1 MNKIP
6 IWRYLCRLFLM
17 LSVMVSGAQA
27 VSADVV
33 LTNGSEVAPNIAVLH
48 VKDDGVYVDLE
59 IYIEDIPLFADMLPI
74 GWSSDFVEGEP
85 EAEQESNQGSAQ
97 VENRVLSIVARDEE
111 PLHAEIRKL
120 EYRTR
125 IDRASPLAGQRDP
138 FSGQIVP
145 SPPKDPR
152 VLFVEVFFPF
162 QNSVPNELTIMP
174 PSQDGEPLVT
184 IGMQVFDREVPVTD
198 FSYLS
203 KPAELK
209 IHWPDPW
216 DSRFSA
222 ESLNRKAQDG
232 TSTFLYIEPREVRHE
247 TLIRLRELA
256 PWIGET
262 TEVGQTLSP
271 QPSALIVNQA
281 AAFLASRNPVSI
293 DGKLVQPS
301 NATAKLLELTSQGF
315 QVVEPGKEVSVN
327 NAFIGAILS
336 FPSADLPDQ
345 VTVTWDMF
353 DEKISRVATIS
364 NDVAGPFFGAVT
376 PADPQFHW
384 QNHLLQYERAS
395 VTQIPVEQQTW
406 QNPAFALIS
415 GMISAASLGFFLLCK
430 EKVAKRI
437 SCVTMIAA
445 TSATVA
451 FSGYL
456 PDLPWKKSV
465 PPELQVA
472 EDILRSMVENL
483 STATLEVSPAA
494 RKSELA
500 QIVTEASLG
509 DIASE
514 VERGLAIRTPGGS
527 LATVTN
533 ISDLKLERINPTLK
547 PGGFSTL
554 AKWTAKAQGGHWGHA
569 HMRAVTFRVLAE
581 VIPESGHWKLDGLT
595 VIEARDPNA

>member
-1 MNKIP
+1 MA
-6 IWRYLCRLFLM
+6 
-17 LSVMVSGAQA
+17 SGAQV

-33 LTNGSEVAPNIAVLH
+33 LTNGSEVAPNIAVFH
-48 VKDDGVYVDLE
+48 VKDDAVYVDLE
-59 IYIEDIPLFADMLPI
+59 IYVEDIPLFADMLPI
-74 GWSSDFVEGEP
+74 GWSSDFVGGEP
-85 EAEQESNQGSAQ
+85 EAEQETNQGYAQ
-97 VENRVLSIVARDEE
+97 AESRALSIVGSDERT
-111 PLHAEIRKL
+111 LNAEIRKI

-125 IDRASPLAGQRDP
+125 KDRASPLAGQRDP

-145 SPPKDPR
+145 SPPKDSR
-152 VLFVEVFFPF
+152 VLFVELFFPF
-162 QNSVPNELTIMP
+162 QNSVPKELTIVP
-174 PSQDGEPLVT
+174 PSRDGEPLVT

-198 FSYLS
+198 FRFLS

-262 TEVGQTLSP
+262 FEVGQTLSP
-271 QPSALIVNQA
+271 QRNALIVNRA
-281 AAFLASRNPVSI
+281 ASFLASRNPVSI

-315 QVVEPGKEVSVN
+315 QVVQPGKQVSVN

-336 FPSADLPDQ
+336 FSSSDLPDQ

-353 DEKISRVATIS
+353 DEEISRVATIS
-364 NDVAGPFFGAVT
+364 NDIAGPFFGALT

-384 QNHLLQYERAS
+384 QNHLLKYERAS
-395 VTQIPVEQQTW
+395 VTQIPVEQQTRH
-406 QNPAFALIS
+406 NPAMTLIS

-430 EKVAKRI
+430 SKVAKRV
-437 SCVTMIAA
+437 SCLTMIAA
-445 TSATVA
+445 ASAALA

-456 PDLPWKKSV
+456 PELPWNKPE
-465 PPELQVA
+465 PPEPQVA

-483 STATLEVSPAA
+483 STVTLEVSPAA

-500 QIVTEASLG
+500 HIVTEASLG
-509 DIASE
+509 DITTE

-527 LATVTN
+527 LATVTD

-547 PGGFSTL
+547 PGGFSALT
-554 AKWTAKAQGGHWGHA
+554 KWTVKAQGGHWGHA
-569 HMRAVTFRVLAE
+569 HIRAVTFRVLAE
-581 VIPESGHWKLDGLT
+581 VIPESGQWKLDGLT

>member
-1 MNKIP
+1 
-6 IWRYLCRLFLM
+6 
-17 LSVMVSGAQA
+17 MVSGALD

-48 VKDDGVYVDLE
+48 VKDDGVYIDLE
-59 IYIEDIPLFADMLPI
+59 IYVEDIPLFADMLPI

-97 VENRVLSIVARDEE
+97 AESRALSLVGRDERA
-111 PLHAEIRKL
+111 LNTEIRKV

-198 FSYLS
+198 FSFLA

-256 PWIGET
+256 PWIGEAF
-262 TEVGQTLSP
+262 EVGQTLSP
-271 QPSALIVNQA
+271 QHSALIVNQA
-281 AAFLASRNPVSI
+281 ASFLASRNPVTI
-293 DGKLVQPS
+293 DGKSVQPS
-301 NATAKLLELTSQGF
+301 NATATLLELTSQGF

-327 NAFIGAILS
+327 NTFIGAILS
-336 FPSADLPDQ
+336 FSSADLPDQ
-345 VTVTWDMF
+345 VAVTWDMF
-353 DEKISRVATIS
+353 DEEISRVATIS
-364 NDVAGPFFGAVT
+364 NDIAGPFFGAVT

-384 QNHLLQYERAS
+384 QNHLLQYQRAS
-395 VTQIPVEQQTW
+395 VTQIPVEQQKR
-406 QNPAFALIS
+406 QNPAVALIA
-415 GMISAASLGFFLLCK
+415 GIISAVSLCFLLLTRG
-430 EKVAKRI
+430 KVAKRA
-437 SCVTMIAA
+437 SCVTMIAVA
-445 TSATVA
+445 SATFV

-456 PDLPWKKSV
+456 PELPWSKPA
-465 PPELQVA
+465 PPEQQVA

-483 STATLEVSPAA
+483 NTVTLETSSAA
-494 RKSELA
+494 RKAELA
-500 QIVTEASLG
+500 HIVTAASLG
-509 DIASE
+509 DIATE

-527 LATVTN
+527 LATVTD
-533 ISDLKLERINPTLK
+533 ISALKVERVDPTLK

-554 AKWTAKAQGGHWGHA
+554 AKWTVKVQGGHWGHA
-569 HMRAVTFRVLAE
+569 HIRTVTFRVLAE
-581 VIPESGHWKLDGLT
+581 VVPESGQWKLDGLT

>member
-6 IWRYLCRLFLM
+6 IWQYLYRVFLT
-17 LSVMVSGAQA
+17 LSLMASGAP
-27 VSADVV
+27 VVLADVV
-33 LTNGSEVAPNIAVLH
+33 LTNGSEVAPNIAVFH
-48 VKDDGVYVDLE
+48 VKDDAVYVDLE
-59 IYIEDIPLFADMLPI
+59 IYVEDIPLFADMLPI
-74 GWSSDFVEGEP
+74 GWSSDFVGGEP
-85 EAEQESNQGSAQ
+85 EAEQETNQGYAQ
-97 VENRVLSIVARDEE
+97 AESRALSIVGSDERT
-111 PLHAEIRKL
+111 LNAEIRKI

-125 IDRASPLAGQRDP
+125 KDRASPLAGQRDP

-145 SPPKDPR
+145 SPPKDSR
-152 VLFVEVFFPF
+152 VLFVELFFPF
-162 QNSVPNELTIMP
+162 QNSVPKELTIVP
-174 PSQDGEPLVT
+174 PSRDEEPLVT

-198 FSYLS
+198 FSFLS

-262 TEVGQTLSP
+262 FEVGQTLSP
-271 QPSALIVNQA
+271 QRSALIVNWA
-281 AAFLASRNPVSI
+281 ASFLASRNPVSI

-301 NATAKLLELTSQGF
+301 NATAILLELTSQGF
-315 QVVEPGKEVSVN
+315 QVVQPGKQVSVN

-336 FPSADLPDQ
+336 FSSSDLPDQ

-353 DEKISRVATIS
+353 DEEISRVATIS
-364 NDVAGPFFGAVT
+364 NDIAGPFFGALT

-384 QNHLLQYERAS
+384 QNHLLKYERAS
-395 VTQIPVEQQTW
+395 VTQIPVEHQTR
-406 QNPAFALIS
+406 QNPAMTLIS

-430 EKVAKRI
+430 GKVAKRA

-445 TSATVA
+445 ASATFV

-456 PDLPWKKSV
+456 PELLWNKPE
-465 PPELQVA
+465 PPEQQVA
-472 EDILRSMVENL
+472 EDILRLMVENL
-483 STATLEVSPAA
+483 TTVTLETSPAA
-494 RKSELA
+494 RKAELA
-500 QIVTEASLG
+500 HIVTAASLG
-509 DIASE
+509 DIATE

-527 LATVTN
+527 LATVTD
-533 ISDLKLERINPTLK
+533 IRDLSLERVDPTLK

-554 AKWTAKAQGGHWGHA
+554 AKWTVKAQGGHWGHA

-581 VIPESGHWKLDGLT
+581 VIPESGQWKLDGLT

>member
-1 MNKIP
+1 M
-6 IWRYLCRLFLM
+6 LGLM
-17 LSVMVSGAQA
+17 ASGAQA

-48 VKDDGVYVDLE
+48 VKDDGVYIDLE
-59 IYIEDIPLFADMLPI
+59 IYVEDIPFFADMLPI

-85 EAEQESNQGSAQ
+85 EAEQDTNQGYAQ
-97 VENRVLSIVARDEE
+97 AESRALSIVAGDERA
-111 PLHAEIRKL
+111 LNADIRKV

-138 FSGQIVP
+138 FSGQVVP

-152 VLFVEVFFPF
+152 VLFTEVFFPF
-162 QNSVPNELTIMP
+162 QNLVPKELTIVP
-174 PSQDGEPLVT
+174 PSRDGEPLAT
-184 IGMQVFDREVPVTD
+184 IGMQVFDRKVPVTD
-198 FSYLS
+198 FSFLS

-222 ESLNRKAQDG
+222 ESLNRKAQGG

-271 QPSALIVNQA
+271 QRSALIINQA
-281 AAFLASRNPVSI
+281 ASFLASRNPVTI
-293 DGKLVQPS
+293 DGKSVQPS

-315 QVVEPGKEVSVN
+315 QVVEPEKEVSVN

-336 FPSADLPDQ
+336 FSSAELPDQ

-353 DEKISRVATIS
+353 DEEISRVATIS
-364 NDVAGPFFGAVT
+364 NDIAGPFFGAVT

-384 QNHLLQYERAS
+384 QNHLLQYQRAS
-395 VTQIPVEQQTW
+395 VTQIPVEQQKR
-406 QNPAFALIS
+406 QNPAVALIA
-415 GMISAASLGFFLLCK
+415 GIISAASLCFLLLARG
-430 EKVAKRI
+430 KVAKRT
-437 SCVTMIAA
+437 SCVTMVAA
-445 TSATVA
+445 ASATFV

-456 PDLPWKKSV
+456 PELPWNKPE
-465 PPELQVA
+465 PPEQQVA

-483 STATLEVSPAA
+483 NTVTLEVSPAA
-494 RKSELA
+494 RKAELA
-500 QIVTEASLG
+500 HIVTAASLG
-509 DIASE
+509 DIATE
-514 VERGLAIRTPGGS
+514 VERGLVIRTPGS
-527 LATVTN
+527 NLATVTD

-547 PGGFSTL
+547 PGGFSALT
-554 AKWTAKAQGGHWGHA
+554 KWTVKAQGGHWGHA
-569 HMRAVTFRVLAE
+569 HIRAVTFRVLAE
-581 VIPESGHWKLDGLT
+581 VIPESGQWKLDGLT

>member
-1 MNKIP
+1 MTKIP
-6 IWRYLCRLFLM
+6 IWQYLHRLFLM
-17 LSVMVSGAQA
+17 LGLMASSAQA

-59 IYIEDIPLFADMLPI
+59 IYVEDIPLFAEMLPI
-74 GWSSDFVEGEP
+74 GWSSDFVGGEP
-85 EAEQESNQGSAQ
+85 EAEQDTNQAYAQAESRA
-97 VENRVLSIVARDEE
+97 LSIVGSGERALNAD
-111 PLHAEIRKL
+111 IRKV

-152 VLFVEVFFPF
+152 VLFVELFFPF
-162 QNSVPNELTIMP
+162 QNSVPKELTIVP
-174 PSQDGEPLVT
+174 PSRDGEPLVT

-198 FSYLS
+198 FSFLS

-262 TEVGQTLSP
+262 FEVGQTLSP
-271 QPSALIVNQA
+271 QHSALIVNQA
-281 AAFLASRNPVSI
+281 ASFLASRNPVSI

-315 QVVEPGKEVSVN
+315 QVVQPGKQVSVN

-336 FPSADLPDQ
+336 FSSSDLPDQ

-353 DEKISRVATIS
+353 DEEISRVATIS
-364 NDVAGPFFGAVT
+364 NDIAGPFFGAVT

-395 VTQIPVEQQTW
+395 VTQIPVEQQTR
-406 QNPAFALIS
+406 QNPAMTLIS
-415 GMISAASLGFFLLCK
+415 GVISAASLGFFLLCK
-430 EKVAKRI
+430 GKVAKRV
-437 SCVTMIAA
+437 SCVTVIVAA
-445 TSATVA
+445 SATLA

-456 PDLPWKKSV
+456 LELPWNKPE
-465 PPELQVA
+465 PPEPQVA
-472 EDILRSMVENL
+472 EDILRSMVDNL
-483 STATLEVSPAA
+483 STVTLEVSPAA

-500 QIVTEASLG
+500 HIVSEASLG
-509 DIASE
+509 DIATE

-527 LATVTN
+527 LATVTD
-533 ISDLKLERINPTLK
+533 ISELELERINPTLT

-554 AKWTAKAQGGHWGHA
+554 AKWTVKAQGGHWGHA

>member
-6 IWRYLCRLFLM
+6 IWQYLCRLFLM
-17 LSVMVSGAQA
+17 LSLMASGARA

-48 VKDDGVYVDLE
+48 IKDDGVYVDLE
-59 IYIEDIPLFADMLPI
+59 IYVEDIPLFTDMLPI

-85 EAEQESNQGSAQ
+85 EAKQETKQGFAQ
-97 VENRVLSIVARDEE
+97 AESRALSIVGRDNQ
-111 PLHAEIRKL
+111 PLNAEIRNL

-125 IDRASPLAGQRDP
+125 IDRASPLAGQRNP
-138 FSGQIVP
+138 FSGQVVP

-152 VLFVEVFFPF
+152 VLFVKVFFAF
-162 QNSVPNELTIMP
+162 QNTVPNELTIVP
-174 PSQDGEPLVT
+174 PSRDGEPLAT

-198 FSYLS
+198 FSFLS

-271 QPSALIVNQA
+271 QRSAMIVNQA
-281 AAFLASRNPVSI
+281 ASFLASRNPVTI

-301 NATAKLLELTSQGF
+301 NATAKLLELTSQGY

-336 FPSADLPDQ
+336 FSSVELPDQ

-353 DEKISRVATIS
+353 DEEISRVATIS
-364 NDVAGPFFGAVT
+364 NDIAGPFFGAVT

-384 QNHLLQYERAS
+384 QNHLLQYQRAS
-395 VTQIPVEQQTW
+395 VTQIPFEQQKR
-406 QNPAFALIS
+406 QNPAMALIA
-415 GMISAASLGFFLLCK
+415 GIISAVSLGFLLLTRD
-430 EKVAKRI
+430 KVAKRA

-445 TSATVA
+445 ASATFV

-456 PDLPWKKSV
+456 PELLWNKPE
-465 PPELQVA
+465 PPEQQVA
-472 EDILRSMVENL
+472 EDILHSMVKNL
-483 STATLEVSPAA
+483 NTVTLETSPAA
-494 RKSELA
+494 RKAELA
-500 QIVTEASLG
+500 HIVTAASLG
-509 DIASE
+509 DIATE
-514 VERGLAIRTPGGS
+514 VERGLVIRTPGGS
-527 LATVTN
+527 LATVTD
-533 ISDLKLERINPTLK
+533 IRDLKLERVDPTLK

-554 AKWTAKAQGGHWGHA
+554 AKWTVKAQGGHWGHA

-581 VIPESGHWKLDGLT
+581 VVPESGQWKLDGLT

>member
-1 MNKIP
+1 
-6 IWRYLCRLFLM
+6 
-17 LSVMVSGAQA
+17 MVSGAQA

-59 IYIEDIPLFADMLPI
+59 VYVEDIPLFADMLPI
-74 GWSSDFVEGEP
+74 EWSSDFVGGEP
-85 EAEQESNQGSAQ
+85 EVEQDSNQGSKQTVSRA
-97 VENRVLSIVARDEE
+97 LSIVARDEQH
-111 PLHAEIRKL
+111 LHAEIRKL

-138 FSGQIVP
+138 FSGKTVP

-162 QNSVPNELTIMP
+162 QNSVPNELTILP

-198 FSYLS
+198 FSFLA

-216 DSRFSA
+216 YSRFSA

-262 TEVGQTLSP
+262 FEVGQTLSP
-271 QPSALIVNQA
+271 QHSALIVNQA
-281 AAFLASRNPVSI
+281 ASFLASRNPVTI
-293 DGKLVQPS
+293 DGKSVQPS

-327 NAFIGAILS
+327 NTFIGAILS
-336 FPSADLPDQ
+336 FSSADLPDQ
-345 VTVTWDMF
+345 VAVTWDIF
-353 DEKISRVATIS
+353 DEEISRVATIS
-364 NDVAGPFFGAVT
+364 NDIAGPFFGAVT

-384 QNHLLQYERAS
+384 QNHLLRYQRAS
-395 VTQIPVEQQTW
+395 VTQIPVEQQKR
-406 QNPAFALIS
+406 QNPAVALIA
-415 GMISAASLGFFLLCK
+415 GTISAVSLCFLLLTRG
-430 EKVAKRI
+430 KVAKRA
-437 SCVTMIAA
+437 SWATMIAA
-445 TSATVA
+445 ASATFV

-456 PDLPWKKSV
+456 PELPWSKTE
-465 PPELQVA
+465 PPEQQVA

-483 STATLEVSPAA
+483 NTVTLETSPAA
-494 RKSELA
+494 RKAELA
-500 QIVTEASLG
+500 HIVTAASLG
-509 DIASE
+509 DIATE
-514 VERGLAIRTPGGS
+514 VERGLVIRTPGGS
-527 LATVTN
+527 LATVTD
-533 ISDLKLERINPTLK
+533 ISALKVEYIDPTLK

-554 AKWTAKAQGGHWGHA
+554 ANWTVKAQGGHWGHA
-569 HMRAVTFRVLAE
+569 HIRAVTFRVLAE
-581 VIPESGHWKLDGLT
+581 VVPESGQWKLDGLT

>member
-1 MNKIP
+1 MA
-6 IWRYLCRLFLM
+6 
-17 LSVMVSGAQA
+17 SGAQA

-59 IYIEDIPLFADMLPI
+59 IYVEDIPLFADMLPI
-74 GWSSDFVEGEP
+74 GLSSDFVEGKP
-85 EAEQESNQGSAQ
+85 EVEQESDQGSAQ
-97 VENRVLSIVARDEE
+97 AESRALSIVERDGQA
-111 PLHAEIRKL
+111 LQTEIRKL

-145 SPPKDPR
+145 SPPTDPR

-162 QNSVPNELTIMP
+162 QNSVPKELTIVP
-174 PSQDGEPLVT
+174 PSRDGEPLVT

-198 FSYLS
+198 FRFLS

-232 TSTFLYIEPREVRHE
+232 TSSFLYIEPREVRHE

-262 TEVGQTLSP
+262 FTVGQTLSP
-271 QPSALIVNQA
+271 QRSALIVNQA
-281 AAFLASRNPVSI
+281 ASFLASRNPVTI
-293 DGKLVQPS
+293 DGKSVQPS

-336 FPSADLPDQ
+336 FSSAELPDH

-353 DEKISRVATIS
+353 DEEISRVATIS
-364 NDVAGPFFGAVT
+364 NDIAGPFFGAVT

-384 QNHLLQYERAS
+384 QNHLLQYQRAS
-395 VTQIPVEQQTW
+395 VTQIPVEQQKRQKPTV
-406 QNPAFALIS
+406 ALIA
-415 GMISAASLGFFLLCK
+415 GIISAVSLCFLLLTK
-430 EKVAKRI
+430 GKVAKRAG
-437 SCVTMIAA
+437 CVTMIAA
-445 TSATVA
+445 TSATFV

-456 PDLPWKKSV
+456 PELPWNKPE
-465 PPELQVA
+465 PPEPQVA

-483 STATLEVSPAA
+483 NTVTLEISPAA
-494 RKSELA
+494 RKAELTH
-500 QIVTEASLG
+500 IVTEASLS
-509 DIASE
+509 DIATE
-514 VERGLAIRTPGGS
+514 VERGLVIRTPGGS
-527 LATVTN
+527 LATVTE
-533 ISDLKLERINPTLK
+533 IRDLNLERVDPTLK

-554 AKWTAKAQGGHWGHA
+554 AKWTVKAQGGHWGHA
-569 HMRAVTFRVLAE
+569 HMRAVTFRVLTE
-581 VIPESGHWKLDGLT
+581 VVPESGQWKLDGLT

>member
-6 IWRYLCRLFLM
+6 IWQYLYRLFLM
-17 LSVMVSGAQA
+17 LGLMASGAQA

-48 VKDDGVYVDLE
+48 VKDDGVYIDLE
-59 IYIEDIPLFADMLPI
+59 IYVEDIPFFADMLPI

-85 EAEQESNQGSAQ
+85 EAEQDTNQGYAQ
-97 VENRVLSIVARDEE
+97 AESRALSIVAGDERA
-111 PLHAEIRKL
+111 LNADIRKV

-138 FSGQIVP
+138 FSGQVVP

-152 VLFVEVFFPF
+152 VLFTEVFFPF
-162 QNSVPNELTIMP
+162 QNLVPKELTIVP
-174 PSQDGEPLVT
+174 PSRDGEPLAT
-184 IGMQVFDREVPVTD
+184 IGMQVFDRKVPVTD
-198 FSYLS
+198 FSFLS

-222 ESLNRKAQDG
+222 ESLNRKAQGG

-271 QPSALIVNQA
+271 QRSALIINQA
-281 AAFLASRNPVSI
+281 ASFLASRNPVTI
-293 DGKLVQPS
+293 DGKSVQPS

-315 QVVEPGKEVSVN
+315 QVVEPEKEVSVN

-336 FPSADLPDQ
+336 FSSAELPDQ

-353 DEKISRVATIS
+353 DEEISRVATIS
-364 NDVAGPFFGAVT
+364 NDIAGPFFGAVT

-384 QNHLLQYERAS
+384 QNHLLQYQRAS
-395 VTQIPVEQQTW
+395 VTQIPVEQQKR
-406 QNPAFALIS
+406 QNPAVALIA
-415 GMISAASLGFFLLCK
+415 GIISAASLCFLLLARG
-430 EKVAKRI
+430 KVAKRT
-437 SCVTMIAA
+437 SCVTMVAA
-445 TSATVA
+445 ASATFV

-456 PDLPWKKSV
+456 PELPWNKPE
-465 PPELQVA
+465 PPEQQVA

-483 STATLEVSPAA
+483 NTVTLEVSPAA
-494 RKSELA
+494 RKAELA
-500 QIVTEASLG
+500 HIVTAASLG
-509 DIASE
+509 DIATE
-514 VERGLAIRTPGGS
+514 VERGLVIRTPGS
-527 LATVTN
+527 NLATVTD

-547 PGGFSTL
+547 PGGFSALT
-554 AKWTAKAQGGHWGHA
+554 KWTVKAQGGHWGHA
-569 HMRAVTFRVLAE
+569 HIRAVTFRVLAE
-581 VIPESGHWKLDGLT
+581 VIPESGQWKLDGLT

>member
-1 MNKIP
+1 MA
-6 IWRYLCRLFLM
+6 
-17 LSVMVSGAQA
+17 SSAQA
-27 VSADVV
+27 VSADVI

-59 IYIEDIPLFADMLPI
+59 IYVEDIPLFAEMLPI
-74 GWSSDFVEGEP
+74 GWSSDFVGGEP
-85 EAEQESNQGSAQ
+85 EAEQDTNQGYAQ
-97 VENRVLSIVARDEE
+97 AEGRALSIVGSDERA
-111 PLHAEIRKL
+111 LNADIRKV

-125 IDRASPLAGQRDP
+125 INRASPLAGQRDP

-152 VLFVEVFFPF
+152 VLFVELFFPF
-162 QNSVPNELTIMP
+162 QNSVPKELTIVP
-174 PSQDGEPLVT
+174 PSRDGEPLVT

-198 FSYLS
+198 FSFLS

-262 TEVGQTLSP
+262 FEVGQTLSP
-271 QPSALIVNQA
+271 QHSALVVNQA
-281 AAFLASRNPVSI
+281 ASFLISRNPVSI

-315 QVVEPGKEVSVN
+315 QVVEPGKQVFVN

-336 FPSADLPDQ
+336 FSSADLPDQ

-353 DEKISRVATIS
+353 DEEISRVATIS
-364 NDVAGPFFGAVT
+364 NDIAGPFFGAVT
-376 PADPQFHW
+376 PAGPQFHW

-395 VTQIPVEQQTW
+395 VTQIPVEQQKR
-406 QNPAFALIS
+406 QSPAMALIS
-415 GMISAASLGFFLLCK
+415 GMISAASLAFFLLCK
-430 EKVAKRI
+430 GKVAKRV
-437 SCVTMIAA
+437 SCLTVIVAA
-445 TSATVA
+445 SATLA

-456 PDLPWKKSV
+456 LELPWNKPE
-465 PPELQVA
+465 PPEQQVA

-483 STATLEVSPAA
+483 STVTLEVSPAA

-500 QIVTEASLG
+500 HIVSEASLG
-509 DIASE
+509 DIATE

-527 LATVTN
+527 LATVTD
-533 ISDLKLERINPTLK
+533 ISELELERINPTLT

-554 AKWTAKAQGGHWGHA
+554 AKWTVKAQGGHWGHA

-581 VIPESGHWKLDGLT
+581 IIPESGHWKLDGLT

>member
-1 MNKIP
+1 MSKIP
-6 IWRYLCRLFLM
+6 IWQYLYRLFLM
-17 LSVMVSGAQA
+17 LSLMASSAQA
-27 VSADVV
+27 VSADVI

-59 IYIEDIPLFADMLPI
+59 IYVEDIPLFAEMLPI
-74 GWSSDFVEGEP
+74 GWSSDFVGGEP
-85 EAEQESNQGSAQ
+85 EAEQDTNQGYAQ
-97 VENRVLSIVARDEE
+97 AEGRALSIVGSDERA
-111 PLHAEIRKL
+111 LNADIRKV

-125 IDRASPLAGQRDP
+125 INRASPLAGQRDP

-152 VLFVEVFFPF
+152 VLFVELFFPF
-162 QNSVPNELTIMP
+162 QNSVPKELTIVP
-174 PSQDGEPLVT
+174 PSRDGEPLVT

-198 FSYLS
+198 FSFLS

-262 TEVGQTLSP
+262 FEVGQTLSP
-271 QPSALIVNQA
+271 QHSALVVNQA
-281 AAFLASRNPVSI
+281 ASFLISRNPVSI

-315 QVVEPGKEVSVN
+315 QVVEPGKQVFVN

-336 FPSADLPDQ
+336 FSSADLPDQ

-353 DEKISRVATIS
+353 DEEISRVATIS
-364 NDVAGPFFGAVT
+364 NDIAGPFFGAVT
-376 PADPQFHW
+376 PAGPQFHW

-395 VTQIPVEQQTW
+395 VTQIPVEQQKR
-406 QNPAFALIS
+406 QSPAMALIS
-415 GMISAASLGFFLLCK
+415 GMISAASLAFFLLCK
-430 EKVAKRI
+430 GKVAKRV
-437 SCVTMIAA
+437 SCLTVIVAA
-445 TSATVA
+445 SATLA

-456 PDLPWKKSV
+456 LELPWNKPE
-465 PPELQVA
+465 PPEQQVA

-483 STATLEVSPAA
+483 STVTLEVSPAA

-500 QIVTEASLG
+500 HIVSEASLG
-509 DIASE
+509 DIATE

-527 LATVTN
+527 LATVTD
-533 ISDLKLERINPTLK
+533 ISELELERINPTLT

-554 AKWTAKAQGGHWGHA
+554 AKWTVKAQGGHWGHA

-581 VIPESGHWKLDGLT
+581 IIPESGHWKLDGLT

>member
-1 MNKIP
+1 M
-6 IWRYLCRLFLM
+6 LGLM
-17 LSVMVSGAQA
+17 ASSAQA

-59 IYIEDIPLFADMLPI
+59 IYVEDIPLFAEMLPI
-74 GWSSDFVEGEP
+74 GWSSDFVGGEP
-85 EAEQESNQGSAQ
+85 EAEQDTNQAYAQAESRA
-97 VENRVLSIVARDEE
+97 LSIVGSGERALNAD
-111 PLHAEIRKL
+111 IRKV

-152 VLFVEVFFPF
+152 VLFVELFFPF
-162 QNSVPNELTIMP
+162 QNSVPKELTIVP
-174 PSQDGEPLVT
+174 PSRDGEPLVT

-198 FSYLS
+198 FSFLS

-262 TEVGQTLSP
+262 FEVGQTLSP
-271 QPSALIVNQA
+271 QHSALIVNQA
-281 AAFLASRNPVSI
+281 ASILASRNPVSI

-315 QVVEPGKEVSVN
+315 QVVQPGKQVSVN

-336 FPSADLPDQ
+336 FSSSDLPDQ

-353 DEKISRVATIS
+353 DEEISRVATIS
-364 NDVAGPFFGAVT
+364 NDIAGPFFGAVT

-395 VTQIPVEQQTW
+395 VTQIPVEQQTR
-406 QNPAFALIS
+406 QNPAMTLIS
-415 GMISAASLGFFLLCK
+415 GVISAASLGFFLLCK
-430 EKVAKRI
+430 GKVAKRV
-437 SCVTMIAA
+437 SCVTVIVAA
-445 TSATVA
+445 SATLA

-456 PDLPWKKSV
+456 LELPWNKPE
-465 PPELQVA
+465 PPEPQVA
-472 EDILRSMVENL
+472 EDILRSMVDNL
-483 STATLEVSPAA
+483 STVTLEVSPAA

-500 QIVTEASLG
+500 HIVSEASLG
-509 DIASE
+509 DIATE

-527 LATVTN
+527 LATVTD
-533 ISDLKLERINPTLK
+533 ISELELERINPTLT

-554 AKWTAKAQGGHWGHA
+554 AKWTVKAQGGHWGHA

>member
-1 MNKIP
+1 
-6 IWRYLCRLFLM
+6 M
-17 LSVMVSGAQA
+17 LSLMASGGQA

-48 VKDDGVYVDLE
+48 VQDDGVYVDLE
-59 IYIEDIPLFADMLPI
+59 VYVGDIPLFADMLPI
-74 GWSSDFVEGEP
+74 GWSSDFVRGEP
-85 EAEQESNQGSAQ
+85 EAEQESNQGYAQ
-97 VENRVLSIVARDEE
+97 AESRALSIVGGDERA
-111 PLHAEIRKL
+111 LNADIRKV

-152 VLFVEVFFPF
+152 ILFVEVFFPF

-198 FSYLS
+198 FSFLA

-262 TEVGQTLSP
+262 FEVGRTLSP
-271 QPSALIVNQA
+271 QHSALIVNQA
-281 AAFLASRNPVSI
+281 ASFLASRNPVTI
-293 DGKLVQPS
+293 DGKSVQPS
-301 NATAKLLELTSQGF
+301 NATATLLELTSQGF

-327 NAFIGAILS
+327 NTFIGAILS
-336 FPSADLPDQ
+336 FSSADLPDQ
-345 VTVTWDMF
+345 VAVTWDMF
-353 DEKISRVATIS
+353 DEEISRVATIS
-364 NDVAGPFFGAVT
+364 NDIAGPFFGAVT

-384 QNHLLQYERAS
+384 QNHLLQYQRAS
-395 VTQIPVEQQTW
+395 VTQIPVERQKR
-406 QNPAFALIS
+406 QNPAVALIA
-415 GMISAASLGFFLLCK
+415 GIISAVSLCFLLLTRG
-430 EKVAKRI
+430 KVAKRA
-437 SCVTMIAA
+437 SWVTMIAA
-445 TSATVA
+445 ASATFV

-456 PDLPWKKSV
+456 PELPWSKPE
-465 PPELQVA
+465 PPEQQVA
-472 EDILRSMVENL
+472 EDILRSMIENL
-483 STATLEVSPAA
+483 NTVTLETSSAA
-494 RKSELA
+494 RKAELA
-500 QIVTEASLG
+500 HIVTAASLG
-509 DIASE
+509 DIATE
-514 VERGLAIRTPGGS
+514 VERGLVIRTPGGS
-527 LATVTN
+527 LATVTD
-533 ISDLKLERINPTLK
+533 ISALKVERVDPTLN

-554 AKWTAKAQGGHWGHA
+554 AKWTVKAQGGHWGHA
-569 HMRAVTFRVLAE
+569 HIRAVTFRVLAE
-581 VIPESGHWKLDGLT
+581 VVPESGQWKLDGLT

>member
-1 MNKIP
+1 
-6 IWRYLCRLFLM
+6 M

-59 IYIEDIPLFADMLPI
+59 VYVEDIPLFADMLPI
-74 GWSSDFVEGEP
+74 EWSSDFVGGEP
-85 EAEQESNQGSAQ
+85 EVEQDSNQGSKQTVSRA
-97 VENRVLSIVARDEE
+97 LSIVARDEQH
-111 PLHAEIRKL
+111 LHAEIRKL

-138 FSGQIVP
+138 FSGKTVP

-162 QNSVPNELTIMP
+162 QNSVPNELTILP

-198 FSYLS
+198 FSFLA

-216 DSRFSA
+216 YSRFSA

-262 TEVGQTLSP
+262 FEVGQTLSP
-271 QPSALIVNQA
+271 QHSALIVNQA
-281 AAFLASRNPVSI
+281 ASFLASRNPVTI
-293 DGKLVQPS
+293 DGKSVQPS

-327 NAFIGAILS
+327 NTFIGAILS
-336 FPSADLPDQ
+336 FSSADLPDQ
-345 VTVTWDMF
+345 VAVTWDIF
-353 DEKISRVATIS
+353 DEEISRVATIS
-364 NDVAGPFFGAVT
+364 NDIAGPFFGAVT

-384 QNHLLQYERAS
+384 QNHLLRYQRAS
-395 VTQIPVEQQTW
+395 VTQIPVEQQKR
-406 QNPAFALIS
+406 QNPAVALIA
-415 GMISAASLGFFLLCK
+415 GTISAVSLCFLLLTRG
-430 EKVAKRI
+430 KVAKRA
-437 SCVTMIAA
+437 SWATMIAA
-445 TSATVA
+445 ASATFV

-456 PDLPWKKSV
+456 PELPWSKTE
-465 PPELQVA
+465 PPEQQVA

-483 STATLEVSPAA
+483 NTVTLETSPAA
-494 RKSELA
+494 RKAELA
-500 QIVTEASLG
+500 HIVTAASLG
-509 DIASE
+509 DIATE
-514 VERGLAIRTPGGS
+514 VERGLVIRTPGGS
-527 LATVTN
+527 LATVTD
-533 ISDLKLERINPTLK
+533 ISALKVEYIDPTLK

-554 AKWTAKAQGGHWGHA
+554 ANWTVKAQGGHWGHA
-569 HMRAVTFRVLAE
+569 HIRAVTFRVLAE
-581 VIPESGHWKLDGLT
+581 VVPESGQWKLDGLT

>member
-1 MNKIP
+1 MA
-6 IWRYLCRLFLM
+6 
-17 LSVMVSGAQA
+17 SVAQA

-59 IYIEDIPLFADMLPI
+59 IYVESIPLFADMLPI
-74 GWSSDFVEGEP
+74 GWSSDFVGGEP
-85 EAEQESNQGSAQ
+85 EAEQDFNQGSTQALS
-97 VENRVLSIVARDEE
+97 RALSIVGRDKQ
-111 PLHAEIRKL
+111 PLNAEIRKL

-162 QNSVPNELTIMP
+162 QNSVPKELTIVP
-174 PSQDGEPLVT
+174 PSWDGVPLAT

-198 FSYLS
+198 FSFLS
-203 KPAELK
+203 KQAELK
-209 IHWPDPW
+209 ISWPDPW
-216 DSRFSA
+216 ETRFSA

-262 TEVGQTLSP
+262 FDVGQTLSP
-271 QPSALIVNQA
+271 QLSALIVNQA
-281 AAFLASRNPVSI
+281 APFLASRNPVTI
-293 DGKLVQPS
+293 DGKSVQPS

-336 FPSADLPDQ
+336 FSSAELPEQ

-353 DEKISRVATIS
+353 DEEITRVATIS
-364 NDVAGPFFGAVT
+364 NDIAGPFFGAVT
-376 PADPQFHW
+376 PVDPQFQW
-384 QNHLLQYERAS
+384 QNHLLQYEKAS
-395 VTQIPVEQQTW
+395 VTQVPVEQQIQ
-406 QNPAFALIS
+406 QNPAIALIT
-415 GMISAASLGFFLLCK
+415 GVISAVSLGFFLMCRG
-430 EKVAKRI
+430 KVAKRA
-437 SCVTMIAA
+437 SCATMIAA

-456 PDLPWKKSV
+456 PDLPWKKSE
-465 PPELQVA
+465 PPELQAA

-483 STATLEVSPAA
+483 STVSLEISPAA
-494 RKSELA
+494 RKAELA
-500 QIVTEASLG
+500 HIVTEASLG
-509 DIASE
+509 DIATE

-527 LATVTN
+527 LATVTD
-533 ISDLKLERINPTLK
+533 ISDLKLERINPTHT
-547 PGGFSTL
+547 PGGFSALT
-554 AKWTAKAQGGHWGHA
+554 KWTVKAQGGHWGHA
-569 HMRAVTFRVLAE
+569 HIRAVTFRVLAE
-581 VIPESGHWKLDGLT
+581 VIPESGQWKLDGLT

>member
-1 MNKIP
+1 MASSA
-6 IWRYLCRLFLM
+6 L
-17 LSVMVSGAQA
+17 A

-48 VKDDGVYVDLE
+48 VKEDGVYVDLE
-59 IYIEDIPLFADMLPI
+59 IYVEDIPFFADMLPI
-74 GWSSDFVEGEP
+74 GWSSDFVGGEP
-85 EAEQESNQGSAQ
+85 EAEQDTNQGYAQ
-97 VENRVLSIVARDEE
+97 AESRALSIVAGDERA
-111 PLHAEIRKL
+111 LNADIRKV

-138 FSGQIVP
+138 FSGQAVP

-152 VLFVEVFFPF
+152 VLFAEVFFPF
-162 QNSVPNELTIMP
+162 QNSVPKELTLVP
-174 PSQDGEPLVT
+174 PSRDGEPLAT

-198 FSYLS
+198 FSFLS

-222 ESLNRKAQDG
+222 QSLNRKAQDG

-256 PWIGET
+256 PWIGEAF
-262 TEVGQTLSP
+262 EVGQTLSP
-271 QPSALIVNQA
+271 QHSALIVNQA
-281 AAFLASRNPVSI
+281 ASFLTSRNPVSI

-301 NATAKLLELTSQGF
+301 NTTAKLLELTSQGF
-315 QVVEPGKEVSVN
+315 QVVEPGKQVSVN

-336 FPSADLPDQ
+336 FSSADLPDQ

-353 DEKISRVATIS
+353 DEEISRVATIS
-364 NDVAGPFFGAVT
+364 NDIAGPFFGAVT

-384 QNHLLQYERAS
+384 QNHLLKYERAS
-395 VTQIPVEQQTW
+395 VTQIPVEQQTR
-406 QNPAFALIS
+406 QNPAMTLIS
-415 GMISAASLGFFLLCK
+415 GMISAASLVFFLLC
-430 EKVAKRI
+430 EGKVAKRV
-437 SCVTMIAA
+437 SCVAMIAA
-445 TSATVA
+445 ASATLA

-456 PDLPWKKSV
+456 QESPWSKPE

-483 STATLEVSPAA
+483 STVTLEVSPAT

-500 QIVTEASLG
+500 QIVTAASLG
-509 DIASE
+509 DIATE
-514 VERGLAIRTPGGS
+514 VERGLVIRTPGGS
-527 LATVTN
+527 LATVTD
-533 ISDLKLERINPTLK
+533 ISALKVERVDPTLK

-554 AKWTAKAQGGHWGHA
+554 AKWTVKAQGGHWGHA
-569 HMRAVTFRVLAE
+569 HIRAVTFRVLAE
-581 VIPESGHWKLDGLT
+581 VVPDSGQWKLDGLT
-595 VIEARDPNA
+595 VIEARDPNV

>member
-1 MNKIP
+1 
-6 IWRYLCRLFLM
+6 M
-17 LSVMVSGAQA
+17 LSVMASGAQA

-59 IYIEDIPLFADMLPI
+59 VYVEDIPLFADMLPI
-74 GWSSDFVEGEP
+74 GLSSDFVEGEP
-85 EAEQESNQGSAQ
+85 EVEQESDQGSTQAKS
-97 VENRVLSIVARDEE
+97 RALSIVARDEQ

-125 IDRASPLAGQRDP
+125 IDRASPLAGQHDP

-198 FSYLS
+198 FSFLA

-262 TEVGQTLSP
+262 TEVSQTLSP
-271 QPSALIVNQA
+271 QRSALIVNQA
-281 AAFLASRNPVSI
+281 AVFLASRNPVSI

-336 FPSADLPDQ
+336 FSSADLPDQ

-353 DEKISRVATIS
+353 DEEISRVATIS
-364 NDVAGPFFGAVT
+364 NDIAGPFFGAVT

-384 QNHLLQYERAS
+384 QNHLLQYQRAS
-395 VTQIPVEQQTW
+395 VTQIPVEQEKRQY
-406 QNPAFALIS
+406 PAVALIA
-415 GMISAASLGFFLLCK
+415 GIISAVSLCFLLLTRG
-430 EKVAKRI
+430 KVAKRT
-437 SCVTMIAA
+437 SWVTMIAA
-445 TSATVA
+445 ASATFV

-456 PDLPWKKSV
+456 PELPWSKTE
-465 PPELQVA
+465 PPEQQVA

-483 STATLEVSPAA
+483 STVTLETSPAA
-494 RKSELA
+494 RKAELA
-500 QIVTEASLG
+500 HIVTAASLG
-509 DIASE
+509 DIATE
-514 VERGLAIRTPGGS
+514 IERGLAIRTPGGS
-527 LATVTN
+527 LATVTD
-533 ISDLKLERINPTLK
+533 ISALKVERVDPTLK

-554 AKWTAKAQGGHWGHA
+554 AKWTVKAQGGHWGHA

-581 VIPESGHWKLDGLT
+581 VVPETGQWKLDGLT
-595 VIEARDPNA
+595 VIEARDLNA

>member
-1 MNKIP
+1 MDDIQVWKST
-6 IWRYLCRLFLM
+6 YRLLLM
-17 LSVMVSGAQA
+17 LGFLALSTQT

-33 LTNGSEVAPNIAVLH
+33 LTNGSEVAPNIAILH
-48 VKDDGVYVDLE
+48 VKDDGVHVALE
-59 IYIEDIPLFADMLPI
+59 IYVEDIPFFEDMLPI
-74 GWSSDFVEGEP
+74 GWPSDFVRGEP
-85 EAEQESNQGSAQ
+85 QAEQESNQDSARA
-97 VENRVLSIVARDEE
+97 ESRALSIVGSNQQA
-111 PLHAEIRKL
+111 LNAEIRKV

-145 SPPKDPR
+145 SPPTDPR

-162 QNSVPNELTIMP
+162 QNAVPMELTIIP
-174 PSQDGEPLVT
+174 PSRDGEPLAT
-184 IGMQVFDREVPVTD
+184 IGTQVFDREVPVTD
-198 FSYLS
+198 FIFLA

-216 DSRFSA
+216 RTRFSA

-271 QPSALIVNQA
+271 QRSTLIVNQA
-281 AAFLASRNPVSI
+281 ATFLASRNPVSI
-293 DGKLVQPS
+293 DGNSVQPS

-327 NAFIGAILS
+327 NAFVGAILS
-336 FPSADLPDQ
+336 FLSAELPDE

-353 DEKISRVATIS
+353 DEQISRVATIS
-364 NDVAGPFFGAVT
+364 NDIAGPFFGAVT
-376 PADPQFHW
+376 PADPKFHW

-395 VTQIPVEQQTW
+395 VTQIPVVRQTL
-406 QNPAFALIS
+406 QNPAVALIT
-415 GMISAASLGFFLLCK
+415 GIISAVSLGFFLLCRS
-430 EKVAKRI
+430 KVAKRA
-437 SCVTMIAA
+437 SCVTMIATA
-445 TSATVA
+445 SATVV
-451 FSGYL
+451 FSGFL
-456 PDLPWKKSV
+456 SDLPWKTTE
-465 PPELQVA
+465 PPEPQIA
-472 EDILRSMVENL
+472 EGILRSMVQNL
-483 STATLEVSPAA
+483 NTVTLETSPTT

-500 QIVTEASLG
+500 HIVTAASLS
-509 DIASE
+509 DIATE

-527 LATVTN
+527 LATVTDTR
-533 ISDLKLERINPTLK
+533 DLKLERIDPTLK
-547 PGGFSTL
+547 PGGFSAL
-554 AKWTAKAQGGHWGHA
+554 AKWTVKADGGHWGHA
-569 HMRAVTFRVLAE
+569 HIRAVTFRVLIE
-581 VIPESGHWKLDGLT
+581 IIPEAGQWKLDGLT

>member
-1 MNKIP
+1 
-6 IWRYLCRLFLM
+6 M
-17 LSVMVSGAQA
+17 LSVMASGAQA

-59 IYIEDIPLFADMLPI
+59 VYVEDIPLFADMLPI
-74 GWSSDFVEGEP
+74 GLSSDFVEGEP
-85 EAEQESNQGSAQ
+85 EVEQESDQGSAQ
-97 VENRVLSIVARDEE
+97 AKSRALSIVARDEQ

-198 FSYLS
+198 FSFLA

-256 PWIGET
+256 PWIGEAF
-262 TEVGQTLSP
+262 EVGQTLSP
-271 QPSALIVNQA
+271 QHSALIVNQA
-281 AAFLASRNPVSI
+281 ASFLASRNPVTI
-293 DGKLVQPS
+293 DGKSVQPS
-301 NATAKLLELTSQGF
+301 NATATLLELTSQGF

-327 NAFIGAILS
+327 NTFIGAILS
-336 FPSADLPDQ
+336 FSSADLPDQ
-345 VTVTWDMF
+345 VAVTWDMF
-353 DEKISRVATIS
+353 DEEISRVATIS
-364 NDVAGPFFGAVT
+364 NDIAGPFFGAVT

-384 QNHLLQYERAS
+384 QNHLLQYQRAS
-395 VTQIPVEQQTW
+395 VTQIPVEQQKR
-406 QNPAFALIS
+406 QNPAVALIA
-415 GMISAASLGFFLLCK
+415 GIISAVSLCFLLLTRG
-430 EKVAKRI
+430 KVAKRA
-437 SCVTMIAA
+437 SCVTMIAVA
-445 TSATVA
+445 SATFV

-456 PDLPWKKSV
+456 PELPWSKPA
-465 PPELQVA
+465 PPEQQVA

-483 STATLEVSPAA
+483 NTVTLETSSAA
-494 RKSELA
+494 RKAELA
-500 QIVTEASLG
+500 HIVTAASLG
-509 DIASE
+509 DIATE
-514 VERGLAIRTPGGS
+514 VERGLVIRTPGGS
-527 LATVTN
+527 LATVTD
-533 ISDLKLERINPTLK
+533 ISALKVERVDPTLK

-554 AKWTAKAQGGHWGHA
+554 AKWTVKVQGGHWGHA
-569 HMRAVTFRVLAE
+569 HIRAVTFRVLAE
-581 VIPESGHWKLDGLT
+581 VVPESGQWKLDGLT

>member
-1 MNKIP
+1 MA
-6 IWRYLCRLFLM
+6 
-17 LSVMVSGAQA
+17 SGALA

-59 IYIEDIPLFADMLPI
+59 VYVEDIPLFADMLPI
-74 GWSSDFVEGEP
+74 GLSSDFVEGEQ
-85 EAEQESNQGSAQ
+85 EVAQESDQGSAQ
-97 VENRVLSIVARDEE
+97 AKSRALSIVARDEQ

-145 SPPKDPR
+145 SPPNDPR

-198 FSYLS
+198 FSFLA

-262 TEVGQTLSP
+262 TEVSQTLSP
-271 QPSALIVNQA
+271 QGSALIVNQA
-281 AAFLASRNPVSI
+281 ASFLASRNPVSI

-301 NATAKLLELTSQGF
+301 SATAKLLELTSQGF

-336 FPSADLPDQ
+336 FSSADLPDQ

-353 DEKISRVATIS
+353 DEEISRVATIS
-364 NDVAGPFFGAVT
+364 NDIAGPFFGAVT
-376 PADPQFHW
+376 PTDPQFHW

-395 VTQIPVEQQTW
+395 VTQIPVEQQTR
-406 QNPAFALIS
+406 QNPAITLIS

-430 EKVAKRI
+430 DKVAKRI

-456 PDLPWKKSV
+456 PDLPWKKSE
-465 PPELQVA
+465 PPELQAA

-483 STATLEVSPAA
+483 STVTLEISPAA

-500 QIVTEASLG
+500 HIVTEASLS
-509 DIASE
+509 DIATE
-514 VERGLAIRTPGGS
+514 VERGLVIRTPGGS
-527 LATVTN
+527 LATVTEIRN
-533 ISDLKLERINPTLK
+533 LNLERVDPTLK

-554 AKWTAKAQGGHWGHA
+554 AKWTVNAQGGHWGHA

-581 VIPESGHWKLDGLT
+581 VIPESGRWKLDGLT

>member
-1 MNKIP
+1 
-6 IWRYLCRLFLM
+6 M
-17 LSVMVSGAQA
+17 LSVMVSSALA

-33 LTNGSEVAPNIAVLH
+33 LTNGSEVAPNVAVLH

-59 IYIEDIPLFADMLPI
+59 VYVEDIPFFADMLPI
-74 GWSSDFVEGEP
+74 GLSSGFVEGGP
-85 EAEQESNQGSAQ
+85 EVEQESDQGSAQ
-97 VENRVLSIVARDEE
+97 AKSRALSIVARDGQA
-111 PLHAEIRKL
+111 LHAEIRKL

-138 FSGQIVP
+138 FSGKTVP

-162 QNSVPNELTIMP
+162 QNSLPEELTIMP
-174 PSQDGEPLVT
+174 PMRDGEPLVT

-198 FSYLS
+198 FRFLS

-209 IHWPDPW
+209 IHLPDPW
-216 DSRFSA
+216 ETRFSA
-222 ESLNRKAQDG
+222 ASLNRKAQDG

-256 PWIGET
+256 PWIGES

-271 QPSALIVNQA
+271 QRSALIVNQA
-281 AAFLASRNPVSI
+281 ASFLASRNPVTI
-293 DGKLVQPS
+293 DGKSVQPS
-301 NATAKLLELTSQGF
+301 NVTAKLLELTSQGF

-336 FPSADLPDQ
+336 FSSAEIPEQ

-353 DEKISRVATIS
+353 DEEITRVATIS
-364 NDVAGPFFGAVT
+364 NDIAGPFFGAVT

-384 QNHLLQYERAS
+384 RNHLLQYEKAS
-395 VTQIPVEQQTW
+395 VIQVPVERQTQQY
-406 QNPAFALIS
+406 PVVALIT
-415 GMISAASLGFFLLCK
+415 GIVSAVSLGFFLLCRGR
-430 EKVAKRI
+430 VAKHA
-437 SCVTMIAA
+437 SCATMIVAA
-445 TSATVA
+445 SATVA

-456 PDLPWKKSV
+456 PELPWKKPT
-465 PPELQVA
+465 PPEPQVA

-483 STATLEVSPAA
+483 NTVTLETSSAA
-494 RKSELA
+494 RKAELA
-500 QIVTEASLG
+500 HIVTAASLG
-509 DIASE
+509 DIATE
-514 VERGLAIRTPGGS
+514 VERGLVIRTPGGS
-527 LATVTN
+527 LAAVTD
-533 ISDLKLERINPTLK
+533 IRDLKLERVDPTLK

-554 AKWTAKAQGGHWGHA
+554 AKWTVKAKGGHWGHA
-569 HMRAVTFRVLAE
+569 HIRAVTFRVLAE
-581 VIPESGHWKLDGLT
+581 VTPDSGQWKLDGLT

>member
-1 MNKIP
+1 MTKIP
-6 IWRYLCRLFLM
+6 IWQYLHRLFLM
-17 LSVMVSGAQA
+17 LGLMASNAQA

-33 LTNGSEVAPNIAVLH
+33 LTNGSEVAPNFAVLH

-59 IYIEDIPLFADMLPI
+59 IYVEDIPLFAEMLPI
-74 GWSSDFVEGEP
+74 GWSSDFVGGEP
-85 EAEQESNQGSAQ
+85 EAEQDTNQAYAQAESRA
-97 VENRVLSIVARDEE
+97 LSIVGSGERALNAD
-111 PLHAEIRKL
+111 IRKV

-125 IDRASPLAGQRDP
+125 INRASPLAGQRDP

-152 VLFVEVFFPF
+152 VLFVELFFPF
-162 QNSVPNELTIMP
+162 QNSVPKELTIVP
-174 PSQDGEPLVT
+174 PSRDGEPLVT

-198 FSYLS
+198 FSFLS

-262 TEVGQTLSP
+262 FEVGQTLSP
-271 QPSALIVNQA
+271 QHSALVVNQA
-281 AAFLASRNPVSI
+281 ASFLISRNPVSI
-293 DGKLVQPS
+293 EGKLVQPS

-315 QVVEPGKEVSVN
+315 QVVEPGKQVFVN

-336 FPSADLPDQ
+336 FSSADLPDQ

-353 DEKISRVATIS
+353 DEEISRVATIS
-364 NDVAGPFFGAVT
+364 NDIAGPFFGAVT

-395 VTQIPVEQQTW
+395 VTQIPVEQQKR
-406 QNPAFALIS
+406 QSPAMALIS
-415 GMISAASLGFFLLCK
+415 GMISAASLAFFLLCK
-430 EKVAKRI
+430 GKVAKRV
-437 SCVTMIAA
+437 SCLTVIVAA
-445 TSATVA
+445 SATLA

-456 PDLPWKKSV
+456 LELPWNKPE
-465 PPELQVA
+465 PPEQQVA

-483 STATLEVSPAA
+483 STVTLEVSPAA

-500 QIVTEASLG
+500 HIVSEASLG
-509 DIASE
+509 DIATE

-527 LATVTN
+527 LATVTD
-533 ISDLKLERINPTLK
+533 ISELELERINPTLT

-554 AKWTAKAQGGHWGHA
+554 AKWTVKAQGGHWGHA

-581 VIPESGHWKLDGLT
+581 IIPESGHWKLDGLT

>member
-6 IWRYLCRLFLM
+6 IWQYLYRLFLM
-17 LSVMVSGAQA
+17 LSLMASGAQA

-33 LTNGSEVAPNIAVLH
+33 LTNGSEVAPNIALLH

-59 IYIEDIPLFADMLPI
+59 IYVEDIPLFADMLPI
-74 GWSSDFVEGEP
+74 GLSSDFVEGKP
-85 EAEQESNQGSAQ
+85 EVEQESDQGSAQ
-97 VENRVLSIVARDEE
+97 AESRALSIVERDEQS
-111 PLHAEIRKL
+111 LHAEIRKL
-120 EYRTR
+120 EFRTR

-138 FSGQIVP
+138 FSGKIVP

-198 FSYLS
+198 FSFLA

-262 TEVGQTLSP
+262 TEVSQTLSP
-271 QPSALIVNQA
+271 QRSALIVNQA
-281 AAFLASRNPVSI
+281 ASFLASRNPVSI

-315 QVVEPGKEVSVN
+315 QVVEPGKEVSMN

-336 FPSADLPDQ
+336 FSSADLPDQ

-353 DEKISRVATIS
+353 DEEISRVATIS
-364 NDVAGPFFGAVT
+364 NDIAGPFFGAVT

-384 QNHLLQYERAS
+384 QNHLLQYQRAS
-395 VTQIPVEQQTW
+395 VTLIPVEQQKR
-406 QNPAFALIS
+406 QNTAVALIA
-415 GMISAASLGFFLLCK
+415 GIISAVSLGFLLLTRG
-430 EKVAKRI
+430 KVAKRA

-445 TSATVA
+445 TSATFV

-456 PDLPWKKSV
+456 PELPWNKPE
-465 PPELQVA
+465 PPEQQVA

-483 STATLEVSPAA
+483 TTVTLETSPAA
-494 RKSELA
+494 RKAELA
-500 QIVTEASLG
+500 HIVTAASLG
-509 DIASE
+509 DIATE

-527 LATVTN
+527 LATVTD
-533 ISDLKLERINPTLK
+533 IRDLSLERVDPTLK

-554 AKWTAKAQGGHWGHA
+554 AKWTVKAQGGHWGHA

-581 VIPESGHWKLDGLT
+581 VIPESGQWKLDGLT

>member
-6 IWRYLCRLFLM
+6 IWQYLYRLFLM
-17 LSVMVSGAQA
+17 LGLMASGAQA

-48 VKDDGVYVDLE
+48 VKEDGVYVDLE
-59 IYIEDIPLFADMLPI
+59 IYVEDIPFFADMLPI
-74 GWSSDFVEGEP
+74 GWSSDFVGGEP
-85 EAEQESNQGSAQ
+85 EAEQDTNQGYAQ
-97 VENRVLSIVARDEE
+97 AESRTLSIVAGDERV
-111 PLHAEIRKL
+111 LKADIRKV

-125 IDRASPLAGQRDP
+125 IDRAAPLAGQRDP
-138 FSGQIVP
+138 FSGQVVP

-152 VLFVEVFFPF
+152 VLFAEVFFPF
-162 QNSVPNELTIMP
+162 QDLVPKELTIVP
-174 PSQDGEPLVT
+174 PSRDGEPLAT
-184 IGMQVFDREVPVTD
+184 IGMQVFDRKVPVTD
-198 FSYLS
+198 FSFLS

-256 PWIGET
+256 PWIDET
-262 TEVGQTLSP
+262 TEVGQMLSP
-271 QPSALIVNQA
+271 QRSALIVNEA
-281 AAFLASRNPVSI
+281 ASFLASRNPVTI
-293 DGKLVQPS
+293 DGKSVQPS

-315 QVVEPGKEVSVN
+315 QVVEPEKEVSVN

-336 FPSADLPDQ
+336 FSSAELPDQ

-353 DEKISRVATIS
+353 DEEISRVATIS
-364 NDVAGPFFGAVT
+364 NDIAGPFFGAVT

-384 QNHLLQYERAS
+384 QNHLLQYQRAS
-395 VTQIPVEQQTW
+395 VTQIPVEQQKR
-406 QNPAFALIS
+406 QNPAVALIA
-415 GMISAASLGFFLLCK
+415 GIISAASLCFLLLARG
-430 EKVAKRI
+430 KVAKRT
-437 SCVTMIAA
+437 SCVTMVAA
-445 TSATVA
+445 ASATFV

-456 PDLPWKKSV
+456 PELPWNKPE
-465 PPELQVA
+465 PPEQQVA

-483 STATLEVSPAA
+483 STVTLEVSPAA

-500 QIVTEASLG
+500 HIVTEASLG
-509 DIASE
+509 DIATE

-527 LATVTN
+527 LATVTD

-547 PGGFSTL
+547 PGGFSALT
-554 AKWTAKAQGGHWGHA
+554 KWTVKAQGGHWGHA

>member
-1 MNKIP
+1 MNDIQV
-6 IWRYLCRLFLM
+6 WNFLYRLFLM
-17 LSVMVSGAQA
+17 LGLLASSTPL

-33 LTNGSEVAPNIAVLH
+33 LTNGSEVAPNIAIFH
-48 VKDDGVYVDLE
+48 VKDNGVFLDLE
-59 IYIEDIPLFADMLPI
+59 IDLDDVSKFADLVPKAWLLRHMRDDLGSPQA
-74 GWSSDFVEGEP
+74 SDHTDRRG
-85 EAEQESNQGSAQ
+85 
-97 VENRVLSIVARDEE
+97 LSIASGSEGN
-111 PLHAEIRKL
+111 LSAEIRKI
-120 EYRTR
+120 EYRKR

-145 SPPKDPR
+145 SPPTDPR

-162 QNSVPNELTIMP
+162 HNSVPKELTIMP
-174 PSQDGEPLVT
+174 PSRDGESLVT

-198 FSYLS
+198 FSFLS

-247 TLIRLRELA
+247 TLIRVRELA

-271 QPSALIVNQA
+271 QRSALIVNQA
-281 AAFLASRNPVSI
+281 ASFLASRNPVTI
-293 DGKLVQPS
+293 DGKSVQPS

-315 QVVEPGKEVSVN
+315 QLVEPGKEVSVN

-336 FPSADLPDQ
+336 FSSADLPEQ

-353 DEKISRVATIS
+353 DEEITRVATIS
-364 NDVAGPFFGAVT
+364 NDIAGPFFGAVT
-376 PADPQFHW
+376 PEDHQFHW
-384 QNHLLQYERAS
+384 QNHLLQYEEAS
-395 VTQIPVEQQTW
+395 VTQIPVEQQTR
-406 QNPAFALIS
+406 QNPAVALIT
-415 GMISAASLGFFLLCK
+415 GIISAVSLGFFLLRRG
-430 EKVAKRI
+430 KVAKRA
-437 SCVTMIAA
+437 SCVAMIAA
-445 TSATVA
+445 ASATVA

-456 PDLPWKKSV
+456 PDLPWKKFE
-465 PPELQVA
+465 PPEPQVA

-483 STATLEVSPAA
+483 NTVTLEISPAA
-494 RKSELA
+494 RKAELA
-500 QIVTEASLG
+500 HIVTAASLG
-509 DIASE
+509 DIATE

-527 LATVTN
+527 LATVTG
-533 ISDLKLERINPTLK
+533 IRDLKLERIDPTLK

-554 AKWTAKAQGGHWGHA
+554 AKWTVKAQGGHWGHP
-569 HMRAVTFRVLAE
+569 HIRAVTFRVLAE
-581 VIPESGHWKLDGLT
+581 VIPDSGQWKLDGLT

>member
-1 MNKIP
+1 M
-6 IWRYLCRLFLM
+6 LGLM
-17 LSVMVSGAQA
+17 ASGAQA

-48 VKDDGVYVDLE
+48 VKDDGVYIDLE
-59 IYIEDIPLFADMLPI
+59 IYVEDIPFFADMLPI

-85 EAEQESNQGSAQ
+85 EAEQDTNQGYAQ
-97 VENRVLSIVARDEE
+97 AESRALSIVAGDERA
-111 PLHAEIRKL
+111 LNADIRKV

-138 FSGQIVP
+138 FSGQVVP

-152 VLFVEVFFPF
+152 VLFTEVFFPF
-162 QNSVPNELTIMP
+162 QNLVPKELTIVP
-174 PSQDGEPLVT
+174 PSRDGEPLAT
-184 IGMQVFDREVPVTD
+184 IGMQVFDRKVPVTD
-198 FSYLS
+198 FSFLS

-222 ESLNRKAQDG
+222 ESLNRKAQGG

-271 QPSALIVNQA
+271 QRSALIINQA
-281 AAFLASRNPVSI
+281 ASFLASRNPVTI
-293 DGKLVQPS
+293 DGKSVQPS

-315 QVVEPGKEVSVN
+315 QVVEPEKEVSVN

-336 FPSADLPDQ
+336 FSSAELPDQ

-353 DEKISRVATIS
+353 DEEISRVATIS
-364 NDVAGPFFGAVT
+364 NDIAGPFFGAVT

-384 QNHLLQYERAS
+384 QNHLLQYQRAS
-395 VTQIPVEQQTW
+395 VTQIPVEQQKR
-406 QNPAFALIS
+406 QNPAVALIA
-415 GMISAASLGFFLLCK
+415 GIISAASLCFLLLARG
-430 EKVAKRI
+430 KVAKRT
-437 SCVTMIAA
+437 SCVTMVAA
-445 TSATVA
+445 ASATFVL
-451 FSGYL
+451 SGYL
-456 PDLPWKKSV
+456 PELPWNKPE
-465 PPELQVA
+465 PPEQQVA

-483 STATLEVSPAA
+483 NTVTLEVSPAA
-494 RKSELA
+494 RKAELA
-500 QIVTEASLG
+500 HIVTAASLG
-509 DIASE
+509 DIATE
-514 VERGLAIRTPGGS
+514 VERGLVIRTPGS
-527 LATVTN
+527 NLATVTD

-547 PGGFSTL
+547 PGGFSALT
-554 AKWTAKAQGGHWGHA
+554 KWTVKAQGGHWGHA
-569 HMRAVTFRVLAE
+569 HIRAVTFRVLAE
-581 VIPESGHWKLDGLT
+581 VIPESGQWKLDGLT

>member
-1 MNKIP
+1 
-6 IWRYLCRLFLM
+6 M
-17 LSVMVSGAQA
+17 LSLMASGAQA

-59 IYIEDIPLFADMLPI
+59 IYVEDIPLFADNLPI
-74 GWSSDFVEGEP
+74 GWSSDFVGGEP
-85 EAEQESNQGSAQ
+85 ETEQESNQGFAQ
-97 VENRVLSIVARDEE
+97 AESRALSIVGRDKQA
-111 PLHAEIRKL
+111 LHAEIRKL

-152 VLFVEVFFPF
+152 ILFVEVFFPF
-162 QNSVPNELTIMP
+162 QNSVPKELTIVP
-174 PSQDGEPLVT
+174 PSRDGEPLVT

-198 FSYLS
+198 FSFLS

-247 TLIRLRELA
+247 TLIRLRALA

-262 TEVGQTLSP
+262 IEVGQTLSP
-271 QPSALIVNQA
+271 QRSALIVHQA
-281 AAFLASRNPVSI
+281 ASFLASRNPVSI

-315 QVVEPGKEVSVN
+315 QVVEPGRQVSVN

-336 FPSADLPDQ
+336 FSSAELPDQ

-353 DEKISRVATIS
+353 DEEISRVATIS
-364 NDVAGPFFGAVT
+364 NDIAGPFFGAVT

-384 QNHLLQYERAS
+384 QNHLLQYEKAS
-395 VTQIPVEQQTW
+395 VTQIPVEQQTR
-406 QNPAFALIS
+406 QNPAIALIF
-415 GMISAASLGFFLLCK
+415 GVFSAVSLGFFLMCRG
-430 EKVAKRI
+430 KVAKRA

-445 TSATVA
+445 ASATVVC
-451 FSGYL
+451 SGYL
-456 PDLPWKKSV
+456 PDLPWKKLE
-465 PPELQVA
+465 PPEQQVA

-483 STATLEVSPAA
+483 NTVTLETSPIA

-500 QIVTEASLG
+500 HIVTAASLG
-509 DIASE
+509 DIATE

-527 LATVTN
+527 LATITD
-533 ISDLKLERINPTLK
+533 ISDLKLERVDRTLK
-547 PGGFSTL
+547 PGGFRAL
-554 AKWTAKAQGGHWGHA
+554 AKWTVKAEGGHWGHA
-569 HMRAVTFRVLAE
+569 HIRAVTFRALAE
-581 VIPESGHWKLDGLT
+581 IIPESGLWKLDGLT

>member
-1 MNKIP
+1 MA
-6 IWRYLCRLFLM
+6 
-17 LSVMVSGAQA
+17 SGAQA

-59 IYIEDIPLFADMLPI
+59 IYVEDIPLFADNLPI
-74 GWSSDFVEGEP
+74 GWSSDFVGGEP
-85 EAEQESNQGSAQ
+85 ETEQESNQGFAQ
-97 VENRVLSIVARDEE
+97 AESRALSIVGRDKQA
-111 PLHAEIRKL
+111 LHAEIRKL

-145 SPPKDPR
+145 SPPKDPHI
-152 VLFVEVFFPF
+152 LFVEVFFPF
-162 QNSVPNELTIMP
+162 QNSVPKELTIVP
-174 PSQDGEPLVT
+174 PSRDGEPLVT

-198 FSYLS
+198 FSFLS

-247 TLIRLRELA
+247 TLIRLRALA

-262 TEVGQTLSP
+262 IEVGQTLSP
-271 QPSALIVNQA
+271 QRSALIVHQA
-281 AAFLASRNPVSI
+281 ASFLASRNPVSI

-315 QVVEPGKEVSVN
+315 QVVEPGRQVSVN

-336 FPSADLPDQ
+336 FSSAELPDQ

-353 DEKISRVATIS
+353 DEEISRVATIS
-364 NDVAGPFFGAVT
+364 NDIAGPFFGAVT

-384 QNHLLQYERAS
+384 QNHLLQYEKAS
-395 VTQIPVEQQTW
+395 VTQIPVEQQTR
-406 QNPAFALIS
+406 QNPAIALIF
-415 GMISAASLGFFLLCK
+415 GVFSAVSLGFFLMCRG
-430 EKVAKRI
+430 KVAKRA

-445 TSATVA
+445 ASATVVC
-451 FSGYL
+451 SGYL
-456 PDLPWKKSV
+456 PDLPWKKLE
-465 PPELQVA
+465 PPEQQVA

-483 STATLEVSPAA
+483 NTVTLETSPIA

-500 QIVTEASLG
+500 HIVTAASLG
-509 DIASE
+509 DIATE

-527 LATVTN
+527 LATITD
-533 ISDLKLERINPTLK
+533 ISDLKLERVDRTLK
-547 PGGFSTL
+547 PGGFRAL
-554 AKWTAKAQGGHWGHA
+554 AKWTVKAEGGHWGHA
-569 HMRAVTFRVLAE
+569 HIRAVTFRALAE
-581 VIPESGHWKLDGLT
+581 IIPESGLWKLDGLT

>member
-1 MNKIP
+1 
-6 IWRYLCRLFLM
+6 M
-17 LSVMVSGAQA
+17 LSVMASGAQA

-59 IYIEDIPLFADMLPI
+59 VYVEDIPLFADMLPI
-74 GWSSDFVEGEP
+74 GLSSDFVEGGP
-85 EAEQESNQGSAQ
+85 EFEQESDQGSAQ
-97 VENRVLSIVARDEE
+97 AKSRALSIVARDEQ

-198 FSYLS
+198 FSFLA

-262 TEVGQTLSP
+262 TEVSQTLSP
-271 QPSALIVNQA
+271 QRSALIVNQA
-281 AAFLASRNPVSI
+281 AVFLASRNPVSI

-336 FPSADLPDQ
+336 FSSADLPDQ

-353 DEKISRVATIS
+353 DEEISRVATIS
-364 NDVAGPFFGAVT
+364 NDIAGPFFGAVT

-384 QNHLLQYERAS
+384 QNRLLQYERAS
-395 VTQIPVEQQTW
+395 VTQIPVEQQTR
-406 QNPAFALIS
+406 QNPAMALIF
-415 GMISAASLGFFLLCK
+415 GIISAASLGFFLLCRG
-430 EKVAKRI
+430 KVAKRI

-445 TSATVA
+445 TSETVA

-456 PDLPWKKSV
+456 PDLPWKKSD
-465 PPELQVA
+465 PPELQAA

-483 STATLEVSPAA
+483 STVSLEISPAA

-500 QIVTEASLG
+500 HIVTEASLS
-509 DIASE
+509 DIATE
-514 VERGLAIRTPGGS
+514 VERGLVIRTPGGS
-527 LATVTN
+527 LATVTE
-533 ISDLKLERINPTLK
+533 IRDLNLERVDPTLK

-554 AKWTAKAQGGHWGHA
+554 AKWTVKAQGGHWGHA
-569 HMRAVTFRVLAE
+569 HIRAVTFRVLAE
-581 VIPESGHWKLDGLT
+581 VIPESGRWKLDGLT

>member
-1 MNKIP
+1 
-6 IWRYLCRLFLM
+6 M
-17 LSVMVSGAQA
+17 LSLMAPGAQA

-33 LTNGSEVAPNIAVLH
+33 LTNGSEVARNIAVLH

-59 IYIEDIPLFADMLPI
+59 VYVEDIPLFTNMLPI
-74 GWSSDFVEGEP
+74 GWSSDFVRDEP
-85 EAEQESNQGSAQ
+85 EAEQSSAQ
-97 VENRVLSIVARDEE
+97 AESRALSIVGRDGQA
-111 PLHAEIRKL
+111 LHAEIRKL

-145 SPPKDPR
+145 SPPPDPR
-152 VLFVEVFFPF
+152 VLFLEVFFPF
-162 QNSVPNELTIMP
+162 QNSLPEELTIMP
-174 PSQDGEPLVT
+174 PSRDDEPLVT

-198 FSYLS
+198 FRFLS
-203 KPAELK
+203 KPAELR

-262 TEVGQTLSP
+262 FTVGQTLSP
-271 QPSALIVNQA
+271 QRSALIVNQA
-281 AAFLASRNPVSI
+281 ASFLASRNPVTI
-293 DGKLVQPS
+293 DGKSVQPS

-336 FPSADLPDQ
+336 FSSAELPDH

-353 DEKISRVATIS
+353 DQEISRVATIS
-364 NDVAGPFFGAVT
+364 NDIAGPFFGAVT

-384 QNHLLQYERAS
+384 QNHLLQYQRAS
-395 VTQIPVEQQTW
+395 VTQIPVEQQKRQKLTV
-406 QNPAFALIS
+406 ALIA
-415 GMISAASLGFFLLCK
+415 GIISAVSLCFFLLTRG
-430 EKVAKRI
+430 KVAKRA

-445 TSATVA
+445 TSATFV

-456 PDLPWKKSV
+456 PELPWNKPE
-465 PPELQVA
+465 PPEPQVA

-483 STATLEVSPAA
+483 NTVTLEISPAA
-494 RKSELA
+494 RKAELTH
-500 QIVTEASLG
+500 IVTEASLS
-509 DIASE
+509 DIATE
-514 VERGLAIRTPGGS
+514 VERGLVIRTPGGS
-527 LATVTN
+527 LATVTE
-533 ISDLKLERINPTLK
+533 IRDLNLERVDPTLK

-554 AKWTAKAQGGHWGHA
+554 AKWTVKAQGGHWGHA